1 MHGTICMD
9 DNNTH
14 LETVLF
20 ARQADRLGYFNA
32 LLFLLFIIYVYGVC
46 NLWMSVYYL
55 YINSPCVQ
63 KIVGLVEMDTD
74 IQFNLSESNQIIRL
88 FSSQRLAVALDPQ
101 VGVVAELF
109 GYTDLL
115 PKFASYSLLLIP
127 WFRGHETY
135 IFVFYKI

>member
-1 MHGTICMD
+1 
-9 DNNTH
+9 
-14 LETVLF
+14 
-20 ARQADRLGYFNA
+20 
-32 LLFLLFIIYVYGVC
+32 
-46 NLWMSVYYL
+46 MSVYYL

-101 VGVVAELF
+101 VVVVAELF